1 MDSSAEM
8 RLPSQWEGFEPWRK
22 DARGETLVV
31 ILHGL
36 GLSSGQ
42 FRLPAGSTRDSMAD
56 AIGLARI
63 AFESGGADIYAP
75 TMPYFR
81 WRDGTG
87 AAAIVEAIAKDL
99 DHLWRTRAGGY
110 PRIIFVGHSMGGVL
124 LRRVFLHGA
133 RRSPDFA
140 SDDRDDIPGVA
151 REWSKNVKRLVLI
164 GTWDKGWSVS
174 DRDSWW
180 AAIGLNLL
188 GFWSRAIRF
197 LGQLGPRKEDA
208 DKGFIQKFIN
218 KASNIGRT
226 MFDMRRGSTFIV
238 QTRLKWMAYR
248 RWFDETAIEQY
259 NKIQAVSGRKL
270 TLAPPEEN
278 NPLVVQLI
286 GTTDDFVSPLDQ
298 VDNDVDGRFEAD
310 AEKRNFFLLEMPA
323 TDHMEA
329 IRFSRTEDA
338 ERRRA
343 FLTALVGKKSEPT
356 EFVAGEKKTE
366 IPALKDVAKNPLFFE
381 DNPVEPNHEVEDVVF
396 IIHGIRDNG
405 YWTHRIA
412 KAIKEADA
420 HQRSPAPS
428 QLVTCTPTYGY
439 FPMGEFLLPWI
450 REQKTEWFMDLYV
463 NVKARYPNARLHYVG
478 HSNGTYL
485 AARALQKYPAA
496 RFSNIYFAGSVVNQH
511 FEWTKQVRRGA
522 VERFHN
528 ARGATDWVVALLP
541 KSVDYFS
548 DLGGGGFDGFTEINA
563 PDHDPRLTQS
573 EYFALGGHSG
583 AIQEGHWGEIGKF
596 IVSGLKPRENHRLF
610 AKAPYRFLSILSDLR
625 IGIPVGLLFG
635 LILILSPASIAVAIE
650 CLTEF
655 FVTFLSLALSI
666 LIAPFA
672 LLAKAFPFNWHWF
685 SYVMLAF
692 AVVILTGVLGR
703 FVKWVDEKYSAFLA
717 WARSKTSRDLSWIR
731 IVEVKPVHILVGGFL
746 ATVATLTPLV
756 AHEAQIVQESSKSFA
771 VGSALTLAGAM
782 AFVAFVLTRF

>member
-1 MDSSAEM
+1 MDSSAEL
-8 RLPSQWEGFEPWRK
+8 RLPSQWEGFEPWSEN
-22 DARGETLVV
+22 ARGETLAV
-31 ILHGL
+31 IVHGL

-42 FRLPAGSTRDSMAD
+42 IQLPTGATRDSMSD
-56 AIGLARI
+56 AIDLAKD
-63 AFESGGADIYAP
+63 AFANGGVDIYAP
-75 TMPYFR
+75 TMPYFK

-87 AAAIVEAIAKDL
+87 AAAIVQMIADDL
-99 DHLWRTRAGGY
+99 DHLWRTRGGY
-110 PRIIFVGHSMGGVL
+110 SRIVFVGHSMGGVL

-133 RRSPDFA
+133 SRSPDFA
-140 SDDRDDIPGVA
+140 GNDRDDIPGVP
-151 REWSKNVKRLVLI
+151 RDWSKKVERLVLI

-188 GFWSRAIRF
+188 GFWSRAVRF
-197 LGQLGPRKEDA
+197 LGQLGPQKVDA
-208 DKGFIQKFIN
+208 DKGFIRKFID

-248 RWFDETAIEQY
+248 RWFDEEAIKQY
-259 NKIQAVSGRKL
+259 NKIQAVSGRELKR
-270 TLAPPEEN
+270 APDEEN

-298 VDNDVDGRFEAD
+298 VDNDVDGRFEED
-310 AEKRNFFLLEMPA
+310 AEKRKFFLLEMPA
-323 TDHMEA
+323 TDHTEA

-338 ERRRA
+338 ERKKA
-343 FLTALVGKKSEPT
+343 FLTALIGDKSEPT
-356 EFVAGEKKTE
+356 EFVTKEETTK
-366 IPALKDVAKNPLFFE
+366 IPPLKDMAKNPVFFE
-381 DNPVEPNHEVEDVVF
+381 DNPMEPKHDVENVVF

-412 KAIKEADA
+412 KAIKEVDA
-420 HQRSPAPS
+420 ERRSPAPP

-450 REQKTEWFMDLYV
+450 RQQKTEWFMDLYV
-463 NVKARYPNARLHYVG
+463 NMKARYPNARLHYVG

-485 AARALQKYPAA
+485 AANALEKYPAA
-496 RFSNIYFAGSVVNQH
+496 RFANIYFAGSVVNQN
-511 FEWTKQVRRGA
+511 FEWTKHLNRGA
-522 VERFHN
+522 IERFHN

-548 DLGGGGFDGFTEINA
+548 DLGGGGFDGFKEITA
-563 PDHDPRLTQS
+563 PGHDPRLTQS

-583 AIQEGHWGEIGKF
+583 AIQEAHWGEIGNF
-596 IVSGLKPRENHRLF
+596 IVNDLKPGEDRRLF
-610 AKAPYRFLSILSDLR
+610 VKAPYRFLSVLSDLR
-625 IGIPVGLLFG
+625 IGIPAGLLFG
-635 LILILSPASIAVAIE
+635 LILILSPASIAVAID

-655 FVTFLSLALSI
+655 FATFAHLVLSI
-666 LIAPFA
+666 VIAPFA
-672 LLAKAFPFNWHWF
+672 LLARAFPFSWHWL
-685 SYVMLAF
+685 SYVLLAF

-717 WARSKTSRDLSWIR
+717 WARAKTSRDLSWIR
-731 IVEVKPVHILVGGFL
+731 IVEVKPIHILVGGFL
-746 ATVATLTPLV
+746 VTVATLSPLI
-756 AHEAQIVQESSKSFA
+756 AHEAQLIQEGSKTFA

-782 AFVAFVLTRF
+782 AFVSFVLTRF